1 MNRQTYISDELL
13 QIAPG
18 ISWPAEVPFTVP
30 ADYFEHLAAAILLQI
45 QLEDLRSETA
55 ATPGHQ
61 ATIPAGY
68 FEELPK
74 AILQRIQ
81 AEEEQPDLITA
92 KAELE
97 TLSPFLAAI
106 PREVPF
112 TVPNGYF
119 ETLRADADHPRT
131 ANPLRTV
138 HRNRTATWLKWTV
151 AACLTAF
158 IGSSALLFV
167 INNNNH
173 HNNIEKQLEALD
185 DQDIVNYLQTHTD
198 PFDNDAFFATSV
210 EATPVQNQ
218 LNEAVPLEAIEKYL
232 QRTDLSKEMLPEKQ

>member
-1 MNRQTYISDELL
+1 MNRQTHISDELM

-18 ISWPAEVPFTVP
+18 VNWPAEVPFTVP
-30 ADYFEHLAAAILLQI
+30 ADYFEHLPAAILQQI
-45 QLEDLRSETA
+45 QLEDLRIEIA
-55 ATPGHQ
+55 ADLDHHRPSL
-61 ATIPAGY
+61 PAGY
-68 FEELPK
+68 FDDLPK
-74 AILQRIQ
+74 TILQRIQ
-81 AEEEQPDLITA
+81 AEEQPDFIDVNE
-92 KAELE
+92 ELE
-97 TLSPFLAAI
+97 TLSPLLAAM
-106 PREVPF
+106 PKKVPF
-112 TVPNGYF
+112 TVPAGYF
-119 ETLRADADHPRT
+119 ESLRTSHSHEVP
-131 ANPLRTV
+131 PLRTV

-173 HNNIEKQLEALD
+173 HSNIEKQLEALD

-210 EATPVQNQ
+210 ETTPVQRQ

-232 QRTDLSKEMLPEKQ
+232 QRTDLSKEVLPEKQ

>member
-1 MNRQTYISDELL
+1 MNRQTYISDELM

-18 ISWPAEVPFTVP
+18 VNWPADVPFTVP
-30 ADYFEHLAAAILLQI
+30 AGYFEQLPAAVLLQI

-55 ATPGHQ
+55 AAPGRPG
-61 ATIPAGY
+61 TVPAGY
-68 FEELPK
+68 FEALPN

-81 AEEEQPDLITA
+81 AEENQPGMA
-92 KAELE
+92 AVNAELE
-97 TLSPFLAAI
+97 GLSPFLAAI
-106 PREVPF
+106 PREMPF
-112 TVPNGYF
+112 TVPSGYF
-119 ETLRADADHPRT
+119 ESLGANHIPA
-131 ANPLRTV
+131 ANPLRTAY
-138 HRNRTATWLKWTV
+138 RNSTATWLKWTV

-210 EATPVQNQ
+210 ETTPVQRQ

-232 QRTDLSKEMLPEKQ
+232 QRTDLSKEVLPEKQ

>member
-1 MNRQTYISDELL
+1 MNSQTYISDELM

-18 ISWPAEVPFTVP
+18 VNWPADIPFTVP
-30 ADYFEHLAAAILLQI
+30 ADYFEHLPAVIMQQI
-45 QLEDLRSETA
+45 QLEDLRNTMPA
-55 ATPGHQ
+55 VPGHPV
-61 ATIPAGY
+61 TVPASY

-81 AEEEQPDLITA
+81 TEEKQPDFIA
-92 KAELE
+92 VNEELE

-106 PREVPF
+106 PKATPF
-112 TVPNGYF
+112 TVPAGYF
-119 ETLRADADHPRT
+119 ESLRAEYPGT
-131 ANPLRTV
+131 ANSLRTV

-158 IGSSALLFV
+158 IGGSALLFV

-210 EATPVQNQ
+210 ETTPVQSQ

-232 QRTDLSKEMLPEKQ
+232 QRTDLSKEVLPEKQ